1 MNLRGVFRGLLAVA
15 FVVAGLN
22 HFRRPDFYLAM
33 IPPGLP
39 SPAALNFISGA
50 AEILGGIGVLV
61 PATRRLA
68 GWGLIA
74 LLVAVFPANVH
85 MALAGLR
92 PPGVEIATW
101 VLWARLPLQAVF
113 IAWVWWTTLA
123 RPVGTEPSRTLRR

>member
-1 MNLRGVFRGLLAVA
+1 MTLRAIFRGLLAVA
-15 FVVAGLN
+15 FVAAGMN
-22 HFRRPDFYLAM
+22 HFRQPDFYLTM
-33 IPPGLP
+33 IPPWLP
-39 SPAALNFISGA
+39 SPAVLNFISGA

-61 PATRRLA
+61 PATRRFA

-101 VLWARLPLQAVF
+101 VLWARLPFQAVF

-123 RPVGTEPSRTLRR
+123 RPAGAPAS

>member
-1 MNLRGVFRGLLAVA
+1 MTLRAIFRGLLAVA
-15 FVVAGLN
+15 FVAAGMN
-22 HFRRPDFYLAM
+22 HFRQPDFYLTM
-33 IPPGLP
+33 IPPWLP
-39 SPAALNFISGA
+39 SPAVLNFISGA

-61 PATRRLA
+61 PATRRFA

-101 VLWARLPLQAVF
+101 VLWARLPFQAVF

-123 RPVGTEPSRTLRR
+123 RPAGALAS

>member
-1 MNLRGVFRGLLAVA
+1 MTLRAVFRGLLAVA
-15 FVVAGLN
+15 FVAAGIN

-33 IPPGLP
+33 IPPWLP
-39 SPAALNFISGA
+39 SPAVLNFISGA

-61 PATRRLA
+61 PATGRFA

-92 PPGVEIATW
+92 PPGVEIASW
-101 VLWARLPLQAVF
+101 VLWARLPFQAVF

-123 RPVGTEPSRTLRR
+123 RPAGAPAS